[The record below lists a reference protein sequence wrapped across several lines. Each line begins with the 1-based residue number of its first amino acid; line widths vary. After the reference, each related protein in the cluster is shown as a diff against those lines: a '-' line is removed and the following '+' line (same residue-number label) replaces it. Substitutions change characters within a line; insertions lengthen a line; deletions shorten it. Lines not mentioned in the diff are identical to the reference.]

1 MTDID
6 IRGIFNTSLID
17 YPGKIVSTIFFNR
30 CNFRC
35 PFCHNP
41 ELVLD
46 KDKNDPIDPDTII
59 EYLEKRKK
67 WLDGVCLTG
76 GEPTLHKGLEKFI
89 KNIKERGFL
98 VKLDTNGTNP
108 SILETLIKKE
118 LVDYM
123 HRTRTPLLKWFW
135 AIFLFSNDKRGISAM
150 QLSNKLD
157 VSYWVAWTMLHKIRK
172 AMRDRDA
179 RYKLAGLIEVD
190 DSYVGGSSN
199 GGGKRGRGTRKI
211 PVLIAA
217 STYGEAI
224 GFAKMQVVDSL
235 HWEPVK
241 SFLQEGIRPKQ
252 TRPLIRLNRRDSV
265 FSRSSN
271 GSFRFWWSP
280 SKCKASRAHP
290 AGSYRTRPWCM
301 KGMVLL
307 SMYNWAVKPMPSV
320 RCT

>member
-108 SILETLIKKE
+108 GILETLIKKE
-118 LVDYM
+118 LVDYIAM
-123 HRTRTPLLKWFW
+123 DIKAHYDDYDNVAKVKVNKENIKKSTDIIRNSQIDYEFRTTVVPPYFRKDDLIKICKWLKGSKHYVLQQFRNNTAMLDMTLANTQAYTPEKLEEFREIASKYFKTCE
-135 AIFLFSNDKRGISAM
+135 IRGI
-150 QLSNKLD
+150 
-157 VSYWVAWTMLHKIRK
+157 
-172 AMRDRDA
+172 
-179 RYKLAGLIEVD
+179 
-190 DSYVGGSSN
+190 
-199 GGGKRGRGTRKI
+199 
-211 PVLIAA
+211 
-217 STYGEAI
+217 
-224 GFAKMQVVDSL
+224 
-235 HWEPVK
+235 
-241 SFLQEGIRPKQ
+241 
-252 TRPLIRLNRRDSV
+252 
-265 FSRSSN
+265 
-271 GSFRFWWSP
+271 
-280 SKCKASRAHP
+280 
-290 AGSYRTRPWCM
+290 
-301 KGMVLL
+301 
-307 SMYNWAVKPMPSV
+307 
-320 RCT
+320 

>member
-46 KDKNDPIDPDTII
+46 KDKNSPINPQEII

-108 SILETLIKKE
+108 GILETLIKKE
-118 LVDYM
+118 LVDYIAM
-123 HRTRTPLLKWFW
+123 DIKAHYDDYDNVTKVKVNKENIKKSTDIIRNSRIDYEFRTTVVPPYFKKNDLIKICKWLKGSKRYVLQQFRNNTAMLDMTLANTQAYTPEKLEEFKEIASKYFNTCE
-135 AIFLFSNDKRGISAM
+135 IRGI
-150 QLSNKLD
+150 
-157 VSYWVAWTMLHKIRK
+157 
-172 AMRDRDA
+172 
-179 RYKLAGLIEVD
+179 
-190 DSYVGGSSN
+190 
-199 GGGKRGRGTRKI
+199 
-211 PVLIAA
+211 
-217 STYGEAI
+217 
-224 GFAKMQVVDSL
+224 
-235 HWEPVK
+235 
-241 SFLQEGIRPKQ
+241 
-252 TRPLIRLNRRDSV
+252 
-265 FSRSSN
+265 
-271 GSFRFWWSP
+271 
-280 SKCKASRAHP
+280 
-290 AGSYRTRPWCM
+290 
-301 KGMVLL
+301 
-307 SMYNWAVKPMPSV
+307 
-320 RCT
+320 